1 MARDAAISVR
11 VEPDVKEALEAAAKE
26 DGRTLSQFVERLMVA
41 HLRAS
46 GRLKG

>member
-26 DGRTLSQFVERLMVA
+26 DGRTLSQFVERLVVA
-41 HLRAS
+41 HLRAL